1 MAEKRRPGN
10 PNWRRGWKGG
20 GPKSSKLQIAARDD
34 PASIDRLVE
43 SYLEH
48 RDMGYS
54 VLRAENEVLRD
65 MFGVSTQT
73 MQRWRIAAIAGE
85 PTYAGVWKRLA
96 DAEKETRKDV
106 FEELRPKLKE
116 QPYKY
121 LEKRYPDWGEDS
133 LNKEAVES
141 VAQEIAGEK
150 LTLVAQKVEELAKA
164 NPDMSAAELVTTAV
178 EHLAEVR

>member
-1 MAEKRRPGN
+1 MADKRRPGN

-20 GPKSSKLQIAARDD
+20 GPKHSKLQIAVRDD

-43 SYLEH
+43 SYLAH

-85 PTYAGVWKRLA
+85 PTYAEVWARLA
-96 DAEKETRKDV
+96 AAEKEKRKEL
-106 FEELRPKLKE
+106 FEELDPKLKE

-121 LEKRYPDWGEDS
+121 LEKRYHDWGDS
-133 LNKEAVES
+133 LNQEAVES
-141 VAQEIAGEK
+141 AAQEIAGDK

-164 NPDMSAAELVTTAV
+164 NPDMSAAELVTAAV